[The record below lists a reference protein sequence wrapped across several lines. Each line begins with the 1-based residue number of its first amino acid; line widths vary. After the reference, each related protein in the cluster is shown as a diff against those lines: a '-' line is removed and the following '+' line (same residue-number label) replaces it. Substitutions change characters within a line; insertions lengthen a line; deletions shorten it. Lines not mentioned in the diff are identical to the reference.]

1 MEKMTSLET
10 SEIKPEKTSSS
21 EPTSY
26 LLSKYGLMFLG
37 IVLLLA
43 AWFNQIAVV
52 ILLGLVLSAI
62 GIAKLWSRLSLAGVS
77 CQRIFSELRAFP
89 DEYIEM
95 KLRVEN
101 RKPLPLPWL
110 RVNVEMPM
118 QFISTLP
125 LLPSDKPDF
134 GILSNTASLRWYS
147 AISWRYRLYCQKR
160 GYYRLGPMT
169 VTSGDIFGLYPRS
182 ITQPSVDH
190 IIVYPKIFSIGE
202 LGITPLYLLGDAK
215 AEKRIFEDPARIAG
229 IRDYTPYDNPR
240 HIHWKATARH
250 QQLQLKIF
258 ESTTLL
264 KVAIFLPVESFQ
276 SEEGI
281 DEEDFELGISTAA
294 SIANYCI
301 KQDIPAGLFV
311 NSQLVA
317 SGQPIRIPSASTMGQ
332 LLNILEALAK
342 VTPLPGDSFECFF
355 EGERSNLPWG
365 TTFIFILS
373 KLSEHF
379 SKLLINL
386 KDSGHKLSVLQVG
399 DNIKERPEHMAIWH
413 QIKNMG

>member
-1 MEKMTSLET
+1 MASLET
-10 SEIKPEKTSSS
+10 SGIEPEKTSSS
-21 EPTSY
+21 EPASY
-26 LLSKYGLMFLG
+26 LLNKYGLMVLA

-62 GIAKLWSRLSLAGVS
+62 GIAKLWSRLSLVGVS

-101 RKPLPLPWL
+101 RKLLPLPWL
-110 RVNVEMPM
+110 RVNVEMPI
-118 QFISTLP
+118 QFTSDIP

-134 GILSNTASLRWYS
+134 GVLSNLASLRWYS

-160 GYYRLGPMT
+160 GYYRLGPIT
-169 VTSGDIFGLYPRS
+169 ITSGDIFGLYPRS
-182 ITQPSVDH
+182 ITESSVDH

-202 LGITPLYLLGDAK
+202 LGITPLYLLGDTRAK
-215 AEKRIFEDPARIAG
+215 KRIFEDPSRIAG
-229 IRDYTPYDNPR
+229 IRDYTPYDSPR
-240 HIHWKATARH
+240 YIHWKASARH
-250 QQLQLKIF
+250 QQLQLKVF

-264 KVAIFLPVESFQ
+264 KVAIFLPVESFR
-276 SEEGI
+276 SDETV

-301 KQDIPAGLFV
+301 EQSIPVGLFV
-311 NSQLVA
+311 NSHLVD
-317 SGQPIRIPSASTMGQ
+317 SGQSIRIPSASTTGQ

-342 VTPLPGDSFECFF
+342 VTPLASDSFERFF
-355 EGERSNLPWG
+355 ESERSNLPWG
-365 TTFIFILS
+365 TTLIFILS
-373 KLSEHF
+373 RLSEPF
-379 SKLLINL
+379 SKLFTSLR
-386 KDSGHKLSVLQVG
+386 DTGHKLFLLQVG
-399 DNIKERPEHMAIWH
+399 DHIKEGPEHMAIWH
-413 QIKNMG
+413 QLKNMG